1 VDVWA
6 LRTSAE
12 PRWVSHQQGS
22 RYRPETKDTA
32 LTFDQYLLFIYNL
45 PVPELG
51 LNILHLIPDR
61 SASALF
67 PPSNWDI
74 AAPSAGK

>member
-1 VDVWA
+1 M
-6 LRTSAE
+6 RTQTTERMYAVFAKSAPQLFE
-12 PRWVSHQQGS
+12 KIH
-22 RYRPETKDTA
+22 
-32 LTFDQYLLFIYNL
+32 QYLLFIYNL